1 MTRRIRNCVCAW
13 LRRHNKS
20 LRGNVIQICSSLQIN
35 FYNLHKGVWRI
46 KYSKYNNN
54 NIVATKE
61 VSLKSASKKRNP
73 LVVVLSFHGVCN
85 IKIKLSLQTL
95 PWRLPLYKSV
105 CYSYFPTSINVVFA
119 LVSSADRF
127 LESHNWWWSNTDKV
141 AYRKFLRFYFRRQK
155 YKISHDRKA
164 LHRLSYII
172 NWVDNVNWP
181 PKRV

>member
-1 MTRRIRNCVCAW
+1 MI
-13 LRRHNKS
+13 
-20 LRGNVIQICSSLQIN
+20 
-35 FYNLHKGVWRI
+35 
-46 KYSKYNNN
+46 
-54 NIVATKE
+54 
-61 VSLKSASKKRNP
+61 
-73 LVVVLSFHGVCN
+73 VVLSFHGVCN

-181 PKRV
+181 PKRVQKVTFRALALRRNNEPDKGLTFETSAFKLLTVANLRYQLSR